1 MLGIISPKKEYYYKA
16 KWISNDDRT
25 KTGYFSFKIVSD
37 DNITEIDLDN
47 LGGET
52 GNAIWETKSG
62 LPFDPEDIV
71 LFRGDKFHI
80 KNIDG
85 NRKAEPKR
93 EGAYMFFKRN
103 GNTVITLQVRKA
115 GGGI

>member
-16 KWISNDDRT
+16 KWICNDDRT
-25 KTGYFSFKIVSD
+25 KTSYFSFKIVRD
-37 DNITEIDLDN
+37 DNTIEIDFDN

-62 LPFDPEDIV
+62 LPFAPEDIV

-85 NRKAEPKR
+85 NRKAEPRK
-93 EGAYMFFKRN
+93 ESAYMFFKTN
-103 GNTVITLQVRKA
+103 GNTPITLQVRKA
-115 GGGI
+115 GGGV